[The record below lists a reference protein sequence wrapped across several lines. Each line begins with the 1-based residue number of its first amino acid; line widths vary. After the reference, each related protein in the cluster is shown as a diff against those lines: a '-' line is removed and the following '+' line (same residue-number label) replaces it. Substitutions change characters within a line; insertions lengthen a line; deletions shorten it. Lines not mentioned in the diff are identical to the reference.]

1 MALGIDAEPAP
12 DGMRIRG
19 GAPHGGSVDSAGD
32 HRIAMAFAMAALRA
46 SGPVEVRDCSNVD
59 TSFPGFAALAAS
71 AGLDIVVRYG

>member
-1 MALGIDAEPAP
+1 
-12 DGMRIRG
+12 
-19 GAPHGGSVDSAGD
+19 
-32 HRIAMAFAMAALRA
+32 MAFAMAALRA